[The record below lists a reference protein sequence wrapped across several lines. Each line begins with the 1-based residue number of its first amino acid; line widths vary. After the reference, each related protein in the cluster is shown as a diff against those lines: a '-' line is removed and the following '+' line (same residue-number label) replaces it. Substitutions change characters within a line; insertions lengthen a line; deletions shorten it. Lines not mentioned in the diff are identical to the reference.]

1 MKTVAEHE
9 ISCRAVL
16 VPSPS
21 RCTPKQCF
29 VLLNR
34 RTKNILVV
42 LATTSMQHAN
52 VQDDQK
58 VPCRYSFLFLVD
70 LIINHN
76 WITVTARELQLQ
88 NWNPFEIFWICCPS
102 QMLLNYRRISY
113 SWLRA
118 FIHSHKIIT
127 SFFCLLIAHLHVPY
141 EGGYSLCLPSLP
153 PSHKYLTP
161 PLSH

>member
-1 MKTVAEHE
+1 MAWQTVAEHE
-9 ISCRAVL
+9 ISCPAVL
-16 VPSPS
+16 TCDQAIFFLFFLGGGKKYVFLFPPAKKKKIAWSQVTAVSVPSTS

-52 VQDDQK
+52 VQDDKK

-113 SWLRA
+113 SWLSA
-118 FIHSHKIIT
+118 
-127 SFFCLLIAHLHVPY
+127 
-141 EGGYSLCLPSLP
+141 
-153 PSHKYLTP
+153 
-161 PLSH
+161 